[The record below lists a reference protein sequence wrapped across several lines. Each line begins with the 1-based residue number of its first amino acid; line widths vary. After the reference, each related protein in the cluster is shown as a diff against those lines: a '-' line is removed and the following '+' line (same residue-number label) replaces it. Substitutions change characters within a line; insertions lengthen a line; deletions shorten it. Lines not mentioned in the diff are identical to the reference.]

1 MAEKKKVY
9 AVTRGS
15 YSDYR
20 VVRIFSDLPTAEKF
34 VEACKDDG
42 WEEMGI
48 ETYDLD
54 DETTLDLN
62 ELVWEVS
69 RSVASE
75 EDVRRWVMQKKGA
88 MKPGDIIWEA
98 EVQVEYW
105 GRSPEEYRAMA
116 RRKEFYLGDS
126 GDVFGI
132 FLFAPSKEAALKIAN
147 ECYSQV
153 LVRNDMIPFEDGKT
167 YSFPSFNLIE
177 KENEESV
184 NRIS

>member
-1 MAEKKKVY
+1 MAKKKVY

-20 VVRIFSDLPTAEKF
+20 VVRIFSDLPMAERF

-88 MKPGDIIWEA
+88 RKAGDIIWET
-98 EVQVEYW
+98 EVQVESW
-105 GRSPEEYRAMA
+105 GRSLEEYKAMA

-132 FLFAPSKEAALKIAN
+132 FLFAPNKEAALKIAN

-153 LVRNDMIPFEDGKT
+153 LVRNDLVPFKDGKT

-177 KENEESV
+177 KENEEESV
-184 NRIS
+184 NCIS